1 MRLATARSLVILD
14 ELGRGTSTHDGTAV
28 AYATLTYFIEEVW
41 VMIIATG
48 NHTPTLQDN
57 IQSLVYGY
65 MFIEACSR
73 AILNTDFSTD
83 IDTNMTPVQIQNW
96 Y

>member
-1 MRLATARSLVILD
+1 
-14 ELGRGTSTHDGTAV
+14 
-28 AYATLTYFIEEVW
+28 
-41 VMIIATG
+41 MIIATG

-83 IDTNMTPVQIQNW
+83 IDTNIDSSTDTKLILILIQS
-96 Y
+96 

>member
-28 AYATLTYFIEEVW
+28 AYATLTYFIEEVCNDESW
-41 VMIIATG
+41 LAVG
-48 NHTPTLQDN
+48 NHTPAN
-57 IQSLVYGY
+57 IQLLVYGY
-65 MFIEACSR
+65 TFMEACSL
-73 AILNTDFSTD
+73 AILNTDLAQTLTNTD
-83 IDTNMTPVQIQNW
+83 INW

>member
-1 MRLATARSLVILD
+1 
-14 ELGRGTSTHDGTAV
+14 
-28 AYATLTYFIEEVW
+28 
-41 VMIIATG
+41 MIIATG

-65 MFIEACSR
+65 MFIEACSL

-83 IDTNMTPVQIQNW
+83 IDTDIDSSTDTKLILILIQS
-96 Y
+96 